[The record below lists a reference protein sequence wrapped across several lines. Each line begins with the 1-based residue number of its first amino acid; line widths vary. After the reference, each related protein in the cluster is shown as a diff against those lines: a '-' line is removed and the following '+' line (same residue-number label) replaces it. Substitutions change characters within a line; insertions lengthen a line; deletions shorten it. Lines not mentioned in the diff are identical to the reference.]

1 MTYGGKKPRKRA
13 DSAPG
18 TGETGPESPWSRAGV
33 PPGELAWPAAATR
46 KTGLRGILGRPRGP
60 ASGNGHEI
68 AEDGPTDA
76 APVNVAP
83 WTWEILPHVSETRD
97 GSALTRL
104 MDRIAWHATLTD
116 SRYVL
121 HAERLRR
128 RRESLVARGLVR
140 LAALLARRP
149 SGPPA
154 WLAEDRRDEDK

>member
-1 MTYGGKKPRKRA
+1 MTDGGEKPRNRA

-18 TGETGPESPWSRAGV
+18 TGEIGPESPWSRAGV
-33 PPGELAWPAAATR
+33 APEDLVWPVTTTR
-46 KTGLRGILGRPRGP
+46 KTGLRGILGRLRGSNS
-60 ASGNGHEI
+60 AEGRKNSGNG
-68 AEDGPTDA
+68 PSVA
-76 APVNVAP
+76 APVNVEP

-104 MDRIAWHATLTD
+104 MDRIAWHTTLTD